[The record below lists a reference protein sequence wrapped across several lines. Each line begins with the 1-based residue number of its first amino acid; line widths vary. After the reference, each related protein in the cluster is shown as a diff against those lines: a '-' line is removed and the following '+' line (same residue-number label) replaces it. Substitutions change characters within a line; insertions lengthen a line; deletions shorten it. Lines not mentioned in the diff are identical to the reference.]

1 MFLYK
6 ASLFFTW
13 FRHWFHLVPIWFR
26 NVAMSRR
33 VLFRKH
39 SCLVPALVP
48 LGSDMVPHSEVSPSL
63 MFSKQSA
70 LVSAWVPLGFL
81 PSLHKRL
88 GFVLGS
94 TWFLFGSETWVR
106 PGDVCLTNIHACFQ
120 PWFHLVP
127 TWFHITESHQVVYFP
142 NSALVPALVP
152 LGSHMVPQ
160 SGISPSKTFLN
171 CFLPSCWRLA

>member
-1 MFLYK
+1 MLLCK

-81 PSLHKRL
+81 PSLHKHL

-120 PWFHLVP
+120 PWFNLVP
-127 TWFHITESHQVVYFP
+127 HGSAPPRTSCICQAFH
-142 NSALVPALVP
+142 
-152 LGSHMVPQ
+152 
-160 SGISPSKTFLN
+160 
-171 CFLPSCWRLA
+171 

>member
-1 MFLYK
+1 
-6 ASLFFTW
+6 
-13 FRHWFHLVPIWFR
+13 
-26 NVAMSRR
+26 MSRC

-63 MFSKQSA
+63 TFSKQSA

-94 TWFLFGSETWVR
+94 TRFQFGSETWVR
-106 PGDVCLTNIHACFQ
+106 PGDVCFTNIHACFQ
-120 PWFHLVP
+120 PWFHSVP
-127 TWFHITESHQVVYFP
+127 TWLHITESHRVVYFP

-152 LGSHMVPQ
+152 LGSRMVPQ
-160 SGISPSKTFLN
+160 SGISPSKTFLT

>member
-1 MFLYK
+1 MLLYE

-13 FRHWFHLVPIWFR
+13 FRHWFHLVLIWFR

-48 LGSDMVPHSEVSPSL
+48 LGSNMVPHSEVSPSL

-94 TWFLFGSETWVR
+94 TRFQFGSETWVR

-160 SGISPSKTFLN
+160 SGTSPGKTFLN

>member
-1 MFLYK
+1 MLLYK

-13 FRHWFHLVPIWFR
+13 FRHWFHLVLFWFR
-26 NVAMSRR
+26 NVAMSRC

-39 SCLVPALVP
+39 SCLVPALVA

-63 MFSKQSA
+63 MFPKQSA

-88 GFVLGS
+88 GFVRG
-94 TWFLFGSETWVR
+94 TTCFLVASETCVR
-106 PGDVCLTNIHACFQ
+106 PGDACLTNIHACFQ

-127 TWFHITESHQVVYFP
+127 TWFHITEFHREVYFQH
-142 NSALVPALVP
+142 SALVPALVP
-152 LGSHMVPQ
+152 TWFCKAESH
-160 SGISPSKTFLN
+160 
-171 CFLPSCWRLA
+171 